1 MKRSRNLYNRIMHT
15 DSKLT
20 ATIEFLIFRRMD
32 SLLSSSTYIFYLNVS
47 RGQAFFEIGMLKK
60 ERTITMIELWLSAYL
75 ADVN

>member
-1 MKRSRNLYNRIMHT
+1 MHT

-47 RGQAFFEIGMLKK
+47 RGQAFFEIGYAEEGKNN
-60 ERTITMIELWLSAYL
+60 YH
-75 ADVN
+75 D